1 MLLTI
6 GSVFSRDAVAELR
19 REIDAGPWVD
29 GRATAGSLSAGVKDN
44 LQLAEDSEPAV
55 RLGNRILA
63 VLGRNSAFISAA
75 LPHRIFPPRF
85 NRYAG
90 GGHYG
95 VHVDGAVLYHAASNQ
110 TVRSDLSATLFLTEP
125 EDYDGGE
132 LCVETAFGVQEVKL
146 GAGDLVLYPS
156 SSLHEVRPVTRG
168 ARICAF
174 FWIQSLVRDPGQ
186 RAMLYDLDRSVQ
198 ALTARLGST
207 DPELLTLNGI
217 YHNLLRQWAET

>member
-6 GSVFSRDAVAELR
+6 ESVLSRA
-19 REIDAGPWVD
+19 EIDEFRSQLDAARWED
-29 GRATAGSLSAGVKDN
+29 GRATAGTLSAGVKDN
-44 LQLAEDSEPAV
+44 LQLPESSATAGA
-55 RLGNRILA
+55 LGNRILA
-63 VLGRNSAFISAA
+63 TLGRNPVFVAAA
-75 LPHRIFPPRF
+75 LPQKIYPPRF

-95 VHVDGAVLYHAASNQ
+95 VHVDGAVLYHATSNQ

-132 LCVETAFGVQEVKL
+132 LCIETAFGVQEVKL
-146 GAGDLVLYPS
+146 GAGDMVLYPS

-168 ARICAF
+168 ARTCAF
-174 FWIQSLVRDPGQ
+174 FWIQSLVRDPQQ
-186 RAMLYDLDRSVQ
+186 RALLYDLDCSIQ
-198 ALTARLGST
+198 ALTRRLGGA
-207 DPELLTLNGI
+207 DAEVLTLSGI